1 MHLPTTNDISQSS
14 RSFDEIKTLDMVRQ
28 KTRWLLIRINYE
40 RINERDGVSNFV
52 FLRKELSRA
61 IHDSVIRCFGIAMS
75 GAVLDTQGKP
85 G

>member
-1 MHLPTTNDISQSS
+1 MIERSCIPNDQRHFSS

-40 RINERDGVSNFV
+40 RDGVSNFV

-61 IHDSVIRCFGIAMS
+61 IHVSVIRCFGIAMS